1 MKILGMKVL
10 AALAVGVL
18 GLAVLAQPGRLVAQS
33 ATIHGHVQNAAGQ
46 PISDGTVRLTTD
58 RNPNSNNRK
67 YEYSFPVDAHGD
79 YKGTV
84 DKPGSYLAV
93 AFQQEVTLDFQ
104 PVVVAASED
113 KTVDFDMTRKEY
125 IDKMSPAEREQLEEL
140 KKKNAEAMAANSK
153 IQNLNNFL
161 TTARTDIKAGNF
173 DPAVKA
179 MTDAT
184 AAKPDEPILWEVLG
198 EAQLDQANAAA
209 KAATDAKATDASV
222 PDKYAA
228 AEVSY
233 QKALD
238 LNAKAAKPDLKL
250 IAVAN
255 NQLGQAYGRTG
266 KIPEA
271 AAAYEAAAKADPAG
285 AGMYYFNEAATLFN
299 VSVKTG
305 KVDGLAEAADKAI
318 AADPTKA
325 EAYYIKT
332 QALAPL
338 ITQTADGK
346 GFVSPP
352 GLIDACNKYLELA
365 PQGAHSQD
373 IKDLMAGLG
382 EKIQTTYKA
391 PAKK

>member
-1 MKILGMKVL
+1 MKIS

-18 GLAVLAQPGRLVAQS
+18 GLAVWAQPGRLVAQS

-46 PISDGTVRLTTD
+46 LIKDGTVKLTTD
-58 RNPNSNNRK
+58 RNPNSVSRK
-67 YEYSFPVDAHGD
+67 YEYSFPIDDHGD

-84 DKPGSYLAV
+84 DKPGSYMAV
-93 AFQQEVTLDFQ
+93 VFQQDVTLDFQ
-104 PVVVAASED
+104 PAVLASGED

-125 IDKMSPAEREQLEEL
+125 IDKMSPAEKEQLEEL
-140 KKKNAEAMAANSK
+140 KKKNAEAMAANSQ
-153 IQNLNNFL
+153 IANLNALL
-161 TTARTDIKAGNF
+161 TQARADMKALNF

-184 AAKPDEPILWEVLG
+184 TAKPDQPILWETLG
-198 EAQLDQANAAA
+198 DAQLGQANAAA
-209 KAATDAKATDASV
+209 KAATDAKTVDASLG
-222 PDKYAA
+222 DKYAY
-228 AEVSY
+228 AEASY

-238 LNAKAAKPDLKL
+238 LNAKAAKPDPKL
-250 IAVAN
+250 VAAAN

-266 KIPEA
+266 KVPEA
-271 AAAYEAAAKADPAG
+271 AAAYEAAAKADPPN

-299 VSVKTG
+299 ASMKSGKT
-305 KVDGLAEAADKAI
+305 DGVAEAADKAI

-338 ITQTADGK
+338 ITQAPDGK
-346 GFVSPP
+346 SFIAPP

-365 PQGAHSQD
+365 PQGQHAQD

-391 PAKK
+391 PGKK

>member
-1 MKILGMKVL
+1 MKILSMKLSAV
-10 AALAVGVL
+10 LAVGVL
-18 GLAVLAQPGRLVAQS
+18 GLAALAQPGRLMAQS

-46 PISDGTVRLTTD
+46 LIKDGTVKLTTD
-58 RNPNSNNRK
+58 RNPNSASRK
-67 YEYSFPVDAHGD
+67 YEYTFPIDDHGD

-84 DKPGSYLAV
+84 DKPGTYLAIC
-93 AFQQEVTLDFQ
+93 FQQDVTLDFQ
-104 PVVVAASED
+104 PAVLAAGED

-125 IDKMSPAEREQLEEL
+125 IDKMSPAEREQLDEL

-153 IQNLNNFL
+153 IENLNGL
-161 TTARTDIKAGNF
+161 LKTARADMVALNF

-184 AAKPDEPILWEVLG
+184 TAKPDEPILWETLG
-198 EAQLDQANAAA
+198 DAQLGLANAAA
-209 KAATDAKATDASV
+209 KAATDAKTVDASLG
-222 PDKYAA
+222 DKYAA
-228 AEVSY
+228 AEASY

-238 LNAKAAKPDLKL
+238 LNAKAVKPSTDLV
-250 IAVAN
+250 AAAN

-266 KIPEA
+266 KVPEA
-271 AAAYEAAAKADPAG
+271 AAAYEAAAKADPAK

-299 VSVKTG
+299 ASMKSGKT
-305 KVDGLAEAADKAI
+305 DGVAEAADKAI
-318 AADPTKA
+318 AADPTKS

-338 ITQTADGK
+338 ITQAPDGK
-346 GFVSPP
+346 SFVAPP

-365 PQGAHSQD
+365 PQGPHAQD

-391 PAKK
+391 PGKK